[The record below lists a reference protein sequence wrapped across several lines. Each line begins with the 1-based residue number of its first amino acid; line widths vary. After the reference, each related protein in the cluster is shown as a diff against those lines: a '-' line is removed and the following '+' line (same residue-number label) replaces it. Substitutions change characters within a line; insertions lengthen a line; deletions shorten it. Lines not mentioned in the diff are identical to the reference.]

1 MKIKMDIFQIVVY
14 VLFQNKQTNKQSYT
28 YTYTY
33 NLNLS

>member
-1 MKIKMDIFQIVVY
+1 MDIFQTVVY

>member
-1 MKIKMDIFQIVVY
+1 MDIFQIVVY